1 MFGLLAP
8 LLIAA
13 VAFGIDVTAWYRDA
27 LHLQGL
33 ADRAALSA
41 APLWGAGDRAGAVAV
56 AAALVDEDDGG
67 ARLEFA
73 GGVRDGRGA
82 GLRAGFEVTVSS
94 AKLHL
99 LGAMAAGDRQ
109 GARAVAMADGRMRAP
124 RLIE

>member
-27 LHLQGL
+27 LHLQAL

-41 APLWGAGDRAGAVAV
+41 APVWRRGDREGAVAV
-56 AAALVDEDDGG
+56 ARALVEADDAG

-73 GGVRDGRGA
+73 GPVGA
-82 GLRAGFEVTVSS
+82 GGAAFAVAVSS
-94 AKLHL
+94 PKAHL
-99 LGAMAAGDRQ
+99 LAALAVRGDRQ
-109 GARAVAMADGRMRAP
+109 GARAVATAGAGAGSA